1 MQILSVHDTSIQT
14 ANHQYW
20 SVLIFQCLGNHDFDL
35 GLEVLVPYLNNITAE
50 IVTANMDISRE
61 PSLQGLVKR
70 STVLVRGGE
79 KIGIVGV
86 TTKDTSF
93 LSSAGKRIH

>member
-1 MQILSVHDTSIQT
+1 MRT
-14 ANHQYW
+14 ADRQYW
-20 SVLIFQCLGNHDFDL
+20 SFFIFQCLGNHDFDL

-61 PSLQGLVKR
+61 PSLRGLVKR
-70 STVLVRGGE
+70 STVMVRGGE

-93 LSSAGKRIH
+93 LSSAGKRIQYKTFL